1 MVGGCLEH
9 KKDKR
14 RMNAVANDVFG
25 AHLLKDEQV
34 LWMGQPDPGILFT
47 GADVFLVPFSLF
59 WGGFALFWE
68 ALVLIG
74 RAPVF
79 FALWGIPFVLLGL
92 YFIFGRFLYKRI
104 SKRRTYYA
112 ATNQRVLALNTLW
125 RRHLQAVYITA
136 IADIALSTRSNGTG
150 TIRFGGSAPAIWGMY
165 DNTGMDFFA
174 RGFGRAGVLAFFD
187 IRDAAHVYDL
197 VNAVRRQMV

>member
-1 MVGGCLEH
+1 
-9 KKDKR
+9 
-14 RMNAVANDVFG
+14 MNAVTNDVFG
-25 AHLLKDEQV
+25 ADLLKEEQV

-68 ALVLIG
+68 ASVLIR
-74 RAPVF
+74 RAPMF
-79 FALWGIPFVLLGL
+79 FSLWGIPFVLLGL
-92 YFIFGRFLYKRI
+92 YFIFGRFLYKSV
-104 SKRRTYYA
+104 SKRRTYCA
-112 ATNQRVLALNTLW
+112 VTNQRVLVLNTW
-125 RRHLQAVYITA
+125 RHRHLQAAYITA

-174 RGFGRAGVLAFFD
+174 RGFGRAGALAFFD
-187 IRDAAHVYDL
+187 IRDAVHVYDL
-197 VNAVRRQMV
+197 VNAVRNRTYDAGPARRHGETR